1 MLHWDFESSMP
12 SIEHL
17 QSLTLD
23 LPPCCIEFW
32 PLNVQYAVVG
42 TYNLEKT
49 EEKQDGVEEMENEKV
64 SEVKKSQ
71 QRNGSL
77 ILVKVDSDE
86 V

>member
-1 MLHWDFESSMP
+1 MP

-32 PLNVQYAVVG
+32 PSDVQYAVVG

-49 EEKQDGVEEMENEKV
+49 EEKQHGVEEMGIAEV
-64 SEVKKSQ
+64 SEAKKTQ

-77 ILVKVDSDE
+77 ILVQVVGDE

>member
-1 MLHWDFESSMP
+1 MP

-23 LPPCCIEFW
+23 LPPCCVEFW
-32 PLNVQYAVVG
+32 PLDVQYAVVG

-49 EEKQDGVEEMENEKV
+49 EGTQDGVEETENVEAG
-64 SEVKKSQ
+64 EGKKTQ

-77 ILVKVDSDE
+77 ILVKVDGNE

>member
-1 MLHWDFESSMP
+1 MP

-32 PLNVQYAVVG
+32 PSDVQYAVVG

-49 EEKQDGVEEMENEKV
+49 EENQDGVEEMETADV
-64 SEVKKSQ
+64 SEVKKTQ

-77 ILVKVDSDE
+77 ILVKVDGDE